1 MAADSAALKGFTGFS
16 GLNFLRQV
24 GLMVGLAASV
34 AIGFGVV
41 LWSQQGDYRPLYG
54 SMDNLNAE
62 EIMGVLDGENIKYKL
77 DAANGS
83 LLVEADEL
91 HRVRLKLAG
100 RGLGARSPVGMEML
114 DREQPLGTS
123 QFLET
128 ARYRRGLEGELARTI
143 SSIHAV
149 RSARVHLAI
158 PPRSV
163 FVRDARKP
171 RASVF
176 LELFAGRNIAN
187 AQVRAIRNM
196 VASSIAE
203 LSTEQVT
210 IVDQLGNLLTNVDSD
225 RDFELAG
232 KQLDYVRKI
241 ERKISDR
248 VTGIL
253 QPIIGAGNYRAEVT
267 AEVDFTQMEQTDE
280 IFNPDLPSVRSE
292 ATMEEQ
298 RAAGD
303 AAAGGVPGALSN
315 QPPEE
320 AAVNGSPNAGGQPGA
335 ATGKGGGS
343 SRKQSTRNYELDRTI
358 SHTRHQVGKLQRL
371 SVAVVVNNLPVS
383 ETGDAEAAEGQPT
396 SQAWEP
402 QELERLTQLVKDAVG
417 FNAARGDSVSVIN
430 SSFVKVAALPEPEEP
445 AIWQQP
451 WVITVLKQVAGG
463 LFVLILVLGVLRPV
477 LRNLSSGV
485 KTVPALND
493 ASADEGNAGQRS
505 GMADELLHT
514 EPSVTLSASG
524 DAAMLPNPA
533 GSFEQQLDSIKT
545 LIADDPDRVAQVIKK
560 WVADS
565 D

>member
-1 MAADSAALKGFTGFS
+1 MAAAESATLKGFTGFS
-16 GLNFLRQV
+16 GLHFLRQV

-41 LWSQQGDYRPLYG
+41 LWSQEGNFRPLYG
-54 SMDNLNAE
+54 SMENLNTD
-62 EIMGVLDGENIKYKL
+62 EIMGVLDGDQIKYKI
-77 DAANGS
+77 DASSGS
-83 LLVEADEL
+83 LLVEADQL
-91 HRVRLKLAG
+91 HRARLKLAA
-100 RGLGARSPVGMEML
+100 RGFGAQSPVGMEML
-114 DREQPLGTS
+114 DQEQPLGTS

-158 PPRSV
+158 PARSV

-176 LELFAGRNIAN
+176 LELFAGRNITP
-187 AQVRAIRNM
+187 AQVKAIRNM
-196 VASSIAE
+196 VSSSIAE
-203 LSTEQVT
+203 LSTDEVT
-210 IVDQLGNLLTNVDSD
+210 IVDQLGNLLSNADVGQ
-225 RDFELAG
+225 DFEMAG
-232 KQLDYVRKI
+232 KQLDYVRKV
-241 ERKISDR
+241 EGKISDR
-248 VTGIL
+248 VTSIL
-253 QPIIGAGNYRAEVT
+253 QPIIGNGNYRAEVT

-292 ATMEEQ
+292 ATLEEQ
-298 RAAGD
+298 RAGGD
-303 AAAGGVPGALSN
+303 GAASGVPGALSN

-320 AAVNGSPNAGGQPGA
+320 ATVNGSPGAGANAAAGSAKGA
-335 ATGKGGGS
+335 GT

-383 ETGDAEAAEGQPT
+383 DAAEGEA
-396 SQAWEP
+396 SSKAWEP
-402 QELERLTQLVKDAVG
+402 AELERITQLVKDAVG
-417 FNAARGDSVSVIN
+417 FNATRGDSVNVIN
-430 SSFVKVAALPEPEEP
+430 SAFVQVADLPTPDEL

-451 WVITVLKQVAGG
+451 WFMTTLKQVGGG
-463 LFVLILVLGVLRPV
+463 LFVLILVFGVLRPV
-477 LRNLSSGV
+477 LRNLSAGV
-485 KTVPALND
+485 KTIPALTD
-493 ASADEGNAGQRS
+493 ASAREGAAAAQS
-505 GMADELLHT
+505 AMADELLQS
-514 EPSVTLSASG
+514 EPAVTLSAGG
-524 DAAMLPNPA
+524 DAALLPNPA

-545 LIADDPDRVAQVIKK
+545 LIADDPNRVAQVIKK